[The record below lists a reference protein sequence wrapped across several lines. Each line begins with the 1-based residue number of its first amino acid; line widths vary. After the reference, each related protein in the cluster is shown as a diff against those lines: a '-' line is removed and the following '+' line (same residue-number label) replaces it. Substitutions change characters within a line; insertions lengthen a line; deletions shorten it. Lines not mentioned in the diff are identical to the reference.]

1 MHSEVQFK
9 VKHLV
14 ISTVSGFFKSF
25 EGSLETESDDFE
37 NAAISFALDIDSI
50 DTNQTQRDE
59 HLKSPEF
66 FDAAQ
71 FPQITFKST
80 SFKKTGD
87 DEYALVGDLTIK
99 GVTKTVTLDA
109 EFGGS
114 TDDFY
119 GNTKAGFEVTGKINR
134 KDFGLTW
141 DGVTEAEAALF
152 FLHDYNVY
160 LLSIMLIK
168 IYPENPNPKAI
179 EQVVEVLRK
188 GGLIIYP
195 TDTDDDEIIEYS
207 TDPELIYEKY
217 QALVDMVIDGGY
229 GDNIASTVVDCTN
242 GDFEIIR
249 EGKGELELYL

>member
-1 MHSEVQFK
+1 MATATKWVIDPMHSEVQFK

-25 EGSLETESDDFE
+25 EGTLETDGDDFE
-37 NAAISFALDIDSI
+37 DADISFALNIDSI

-71 FPQITFKST
+71 YPQITFKST
-80 SFKKTGD
+80 SFKKTD
-87 DEYALVGDLTIK
+87 DEEYELVGDLTVK
-99 GVTKTVTLDA
+99 GVTKSVKLAA

-141 DGVTEAEAALF
+141 DGVTEAGSIVVGE
-152 FLHDYNVY
+152 DIK
-160 LLSIMLIK
+160 LLI
-168 IYPENPNPKAI
+168 
-179 EQVVEVLRK
+179 
-188 GGLIIYP
+188 
-195 TDTDDDEIIEYS
+195 
-207 TDPELIYEKY
+207 
-217 QALVDMVIDGGY
+217 
-229 GDNIASTVVDCTN
+229 NIQFA
-242 GDFEIIR
+242 
-249 EGKGELELYL
+249 KQK